1 MCEAY
6 LELGQFHAP
15 ICLLP
20 MNAPGTSGPAS
31 VYSTVAVSN
40 AENMSSLVLFQM
52 ANPGSPIIYGDA
64 NLATDFRTGN
74 FLAGVPEMVLQTG
87 AMGEMARYYGL
98 PNEQGGCLSDAKE
111 PGAQAVME
119 KMLTTLPLVLSGV
132 DIVQGLGAI
141 DNSGTVALE
150 QIVVDHEIALQ
161 CHRIRNGVQ
170 VTDEQDF
177 YADTAEHGPGGNFLG
192 TDASLL
198 ACRSDD
204 FYRTNLID
212 GLSYDKWAEIGRP
225 GLYTKARERVE
236 EILDSPLKN
245 PLSDD
250 ESGKLDDIIR
260 RIEET
265 GSDKK

>member
-1 MCEAY
+1 
-6 LELGQFHAP
+6 
-15 ICLLP
+15 
-20 MNAPGTSGPAS
+20 
-31 VYSTVAVSN
+31 
-40 AENMSSLVLFQM
+40 
-52 ANPGSPIIYGDA
+52 
-64 NLATDFRTGN
+64 
-74 FLAGVPEMVLQTG
+74 MVLQTG

-141 DNSGTVALE
+141 DNSGTVALD
-150 QIVVDHEIALQ
+150 QIIVDHEIALQ

-170 VTDEQDF
+170 VTDEQDLH
-177 YADTAEHGPGGNFLG
+177 ADTAEHGPGGNFLG
-192 TDASLL
+192 TYSSLL

-204 FYRTNLID
+204 FYRNNLI
-212 GLSYDKWAEIGRP
+212 
-225 GLYTKARERVE
+225 VE
-236 EILDSPLKN
+236 EILASPLKN